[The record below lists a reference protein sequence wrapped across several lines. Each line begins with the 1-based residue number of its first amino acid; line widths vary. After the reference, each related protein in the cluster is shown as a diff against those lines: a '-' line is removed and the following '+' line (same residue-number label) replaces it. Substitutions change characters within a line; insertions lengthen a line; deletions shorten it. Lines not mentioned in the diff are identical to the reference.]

1 MRIIR
6 TIIFCAGM
14 VVYSSTMAQASVN
27 NNQTGGLSN
36 NPDATLIEKNQNR
49 FEFGPQTLSLELPDA
64 GSVSV
69 KNFPKLA
76 SVHFLTESN
85 SLQFNVPAFED
96 TSVQNCK
103 DLGYTKTSCSS
114 GNPSVFCPYN
124 NAYFKEC
131 CDASYKYT
139 ADSCTYPNTISKT
152 SCGGKYQCTCDT
164 TLYPVTSCTS
174 PQTPATG
181 NGSSCTANGVTR
193 YSECV
198 CPSNYTETCTGQ
210 NQQGRGTGCTY
221 KGTTKYT
228 ACECKPGYNQTCTEL
243 GPVTPN
249 DYCLMNGIRYYNN
262 CKSCENKC
270 KLDSCPAGVSCTLE
284 DCSGKYCDVGCAT
297 GYVNWCTKPETDCAK
312 LGYTKSVSQ
321 CSDGYLKC
329 PYNSAAVFCE
339 IKEDIKPATCVV
351 GAILGGDQL
360 CYKDKLPDNVKPVG
374 IVFDTTNKLAV
385 ALTDI
390 NSSGSAG
397 SSTMMWVTGYYD
409 IPTLG
414 NCTSSMDLTTCGVD
428 GRVNTTAIL
437 NCGSSCGTTPAA
449 TATNSYE
456 PSGCSKDFCKKTKW
470 FLPSMRDLITLYNA
484 KSYVN
489 ASLSLTASSG
499 AKTLTES
506 YYWSSTEFS
515 SDYAW
520 ILNVHSG
527 FRGSYGKSYNNIYVR
542 PVVKY

>member
-6 TIIFCAGM
+6 TIIFCASM
-14 VVYSSTMAQASVN
+14 VVYSSTAVRASVN

-103 DLGYTKTSCSS
+103 YLGYTKTSCSS

-139 ADSCTYPNTISKT
+139 ADSCIYPNTISKT

-210 NQQGRGTGCTY
+210 NQQGRGSGCTY
-221 KGTTKYT
+221 NGTTKYT

-243 GPVTPN
+243 GPVTPS
-249 DYCLMNGIRYYNN
+249 DYCQMNGIKYYNN
-262 CKSCENKC
+262 CKTCENKC

-321 CSDGYLKC
+321 CSDGYLQC

-339 IKEDIKPATCVV
+339 DVISV
-351 GAILGGDQL
+351 GSILYGDGTIANGL
-360 CYKDKLPDNVKPVG
+360 VTGKTPIG
-374 IVFDTTNKLAV
+374 IVFDTAHRLAV

-397 SSTMMWVTGYYD
+397 SSAMYWSTSYYD
-409 IPTLG
+409 IPALG
-414 NCTSSMDLTTCGVD
+414 NCTSSTDLMTCGVD
-428 GRVNTTAIL
+428 GRANTTAIL
-437 NCGSSCGTTPAA
+437 NCGSSCGSTPAA

-506 YYWSSTEFS
+506 YYWSSTEYNTDTAWTLRMSDGHSGWSYKFS
-515 SDYAW
+515 SND
-520 ILNVHSG
+520 
-527 FRGSYGKSYNNIYVR
+527 YVR

>member
-103 DLGYTKTSCSS
+103 YLGYTKTSCSS

-174 PQTPATG
+174 PQTPAMG
-181 NGSSCTANGVTR
+181 SGSSCTANGVTR

-210 NQQGRGTGCTY
+210 NQQGRGSGCTY
-221 KGTTKYT
+221 NGTTKYT

-249 DYCLMNGIRYYNN
+249 DYCLMNSIRYYNN
-262 CKSCENKC
+262 CKTCENKC

-321 CSDGYLKC
+321 CSDGYLQC

-339 IKEDIKPATCVV
+339 EQAVETCNIANCTKCKAGNPNECETCANGYYGYPLTIVGQESHWTECKKLNAIEPSLCLVASCETCSADKKTCLKCQSGYELNSGKCYALAKDCVYGYLSNGDCCTKQDHDDCSWKGPNGEMKPCKC
-351 GAILGGDQL
+351 L
-360 CYKDKLPDNVKPVG
+360 
-374 IVFDTTNKLAV
+374 
-385 ALTDI
+385 
-390 NSSGSAG
+390 GSAG
-397 SSTMMWVTGYYD
+397 
-409 IPTLG
+409 
-414 NCTSSMDLTTCGVD
+414 
-428 GRVNTTAIL
+428 AIQ
-437 NCGSSCGTTPAA
+437 
-449 TATNSYE
+449 
-456 PSGCSKDFCKKTKW
+456 
-470 FLPSMRDLITLYNA
+470 
-484 KSYVN
+484 
-489 ASLSLTASSG
+489 
-499 AKTLTES
+499 
-506 YYWSSTEFS
+506 
-515 SDYAW
+515 
-520 ILNVHSG
+520 
-527 FRGSYGKSYNNIYVR
+527 
-542 PVVKY
+542 